1 MGLLSSVEA
10 RIRAYIRQGK
20 LSNLPGEGK
29 PLPPD
34 PADGLPA
41 EARFEVLLARSVGHV
56 PEEVALMNEIAAL
69 RAAIERGDGD
79 ELQALRAR
87 LTDRSL
93 RLSMMH
99 EANGRYLSAL
109 RAERPPEDD
118 APEDDE

>member
-1 MGLLSSVEA
+1 MGLWSNVEA
-10 RIRAYIRQGK
+10 RILAYIREGK
-20 LSNLPGEGK
+20 LKDLPGEGR

-41 EARFEVLLARSVGHV
+41 EVRFEVLLARSAGHI
-56 PEEVALMNEIAAL
+56 PEEVALSREIVAL
-69 RAAIERGDGD
+69 REKLDRGEGD
-79 ELQALRAR
+79 AQALRAE

-109 RAERPPEDD
+109 LVERPRK
-118 APEDDE
+118 DDE